1 MAVTVTMPQLGE
13 TVTEGTILRWAKQ
26 PGDTIAADE
35 ALLEV
40 STDKVDSEVP
50 SPVAGVLLQ
59 ILVPTGETV
68 AVGTPLAIIGS
79 AADMPAAAPAQL
91 PQAVPGSFAAVAEQ
105 RPVDPAP
112 EPAMPFERP
121 SGRSPDLG
129 FFSPVVRKMAVEQQ
143 VDLNEIAGT
152 GHEGRVTRKDVQTF
166 IDEREQA
173 AVATSLVAQAAVA
186 GVAAAAPDAGVPEH
200 RPAPALAMPLGEILP
215 ARVAT
220 PVPVPSPAATVP
232 AEPAVALVE
241 APSWAVAPAEELVAA
256 GPAAGATDDDGGSDR
271 VLIARRAGLGRGLEA
286 LIPAA
291 STISGAPAATGRI
304 SLREGD
310 RLEDLDRMRL
320 RIAEHMI
327 HSRRTAAHVW
337 TSMEADYEAI
347 EQVRRV
353 HGEAFKEREG
363 FSLTY
368 LPFIARAT
376 IDALA
381 AYPVVNSSIYL
392 KERKRV
398 LHGVVNLGI
407 AVDLDQRG
415 LLVMNIAGADGM
427 RMRVLA
433 RRIRAAA
440 DKAHSGSLLPDDAA
454 GSTFTITNPGPFG
467 SFASAP
473 IINLPEVAILST
485 EAVTKRPV
493 VVKDDRGNDAIGIRH
508 IGCLGLTWDHRAFDG
523 STATMFLGRI
533 KEILESRDW
542 ELELG

>member
-1 MAVTVTMPQLGE
+1 MAVTVNMPQLGE

-26 PGDTIAADE
+26 PGDTVAGDE

-59 ILVPTGETV
+59 ILVPAGETV
-68 AVGTPLAIIGS
+68 AVGTPLAVIGS
-79 AADMPAAAPAQL
+79 SADMPAVPPAQ
-91 PQAVPGSFAAVAEQ
+91 PSQ
-105 RPVDPAP
+105 PAP
-112 EPAMPFERP
+112 ENPVVAEDRTPVTQVPESSAPFQRP
-121 SGRSPDLG
+121 YVQSQAALNGEFL
-129 FFSPVVRKMAVEQQ
+129 SPVVRKLAAEQQ
-143 VDLNEIAGT
+143 VDLNRVVGT
-152 GHEGRVTRKDVQTF
+152 GHEGRVTRKDVQAF
-166 IDEREQA
+166 IDARDQA
-173 AVATSLVAQAAVA
+173 AVATSTAAP
-186 GVAAAAPDAGVPEH
+186 VAAAGIVPAAAPVRAPEQQPGPSLVMPLVEIIPAR
-200 RPAPALAMPLGEILP
+200 RPAPDSEPGS
-215 ARVAT
+215 T
-220 PVPVPSPAATVP
+220 PKVSAGSAVVPV
-232 AEPAVALVE
+232 
-241 APSWAVAPAEELVAA
+241 VAPAGEPVVAELPAGEAAEE
-256 GPAAGATDDDGGSDR
+256 GAPDR
-271 VLIARRAGLGRGLEA
+271 VLIARRAGLGRGLES
-286 LIPAA
+286 LIPGA
-291 STISGAPAATGRI
+291 SAMPGAPAASGRI

-327 HSRRTAAHVW
+327 HSRRTAASVW
-337 TSMEADYEAI
+337 TSVEVDYEAV
-347 EQVRRV
+347 EQVRRMR
-353 HGEAFKEREG
+353 GETFKQREG

-368 LPFIARAT
+368 LPFVARAT

-398 LHGVVNLGI
+398 LHGAVNLGI

-415 LLVMNIAGADGM
+415 LLVMNIAGADDM

-433 RRIRAAA
+433 RRIKAAA
-440 DKAHSGSLLPDDAA
+440 EKAHSGDLVPDDAS

-467 SFASAP
+467 SFVSAP

-485 EAVTKRPV
+485 ETVTKRPV
-493 VVKDDRGNDAIGIRH
+493 VVKDDRGNDTIGIRH

-523 STATMFLGRI
+523 STATLFLRRI
-533 KEILESRDW
+533 KEILETRDW